1 VVKGSIVDFM
11 VDLETGEVDFCEVR
25 DTGAVFIPN
34 TKAHGFLTL
43 EPNTIVVYM
52 VEGNYNPQSEHSIVW
67 SDNPKVSEV
76 IKSYI
81 GDHELTISEK
91 DKLGK

>member
-1 VVKGSIVDFM
+1 
-11 VDLETGEVDFCEVR
+11 LESGEVNFCEVN

-52 VEGNYNPQSEHSIVW
+52 VEGQYNPQSEHSIVW
-67 SDNPKVSEV
+67 SENPKVLEI

>member
-1 VVKGSIVDFM
+1 
-11 VDLETGEVDFCEVR
+11 
-25 DTGAVFIPN
+25 
-34 TKAHGFLTL
+34 
-43 EPNTIVVYM
+43 M